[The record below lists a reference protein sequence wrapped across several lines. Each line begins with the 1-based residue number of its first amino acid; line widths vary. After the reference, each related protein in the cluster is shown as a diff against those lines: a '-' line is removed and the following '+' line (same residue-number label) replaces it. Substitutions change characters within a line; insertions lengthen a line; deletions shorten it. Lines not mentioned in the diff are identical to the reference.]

1 MDVQLRTD
9 VLHAVEHLGLLTIT
23 GIFLRSSIGMFQI
36 AVAHDSD
43 KTNEVSGV
51 VDSHWRRC
59 APRT

>member
-51 VDSHWRRC
+51 VDSHWR
-59 APRT
+59 